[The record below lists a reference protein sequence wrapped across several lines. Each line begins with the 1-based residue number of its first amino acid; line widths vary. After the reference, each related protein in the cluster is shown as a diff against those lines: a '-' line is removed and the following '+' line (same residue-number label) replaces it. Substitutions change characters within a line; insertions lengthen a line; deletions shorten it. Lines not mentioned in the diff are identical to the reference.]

1 MSQDIEKYDVTS
13 FCHEPVKDKFGKDIY
28 DPKVRRFIVNKY
40 CGDNPGVSSLDFFT
54 AVTGKNEKNMKPL
67 VVNHYEFFDSL
78 TIMPGHVLCSIMP
91 IDHKLGLPE
100 CVELM
105 GLLPVG
111 KKYRSGFC
119 KKPTELLMHLFED
132 DPAIKMMKKLAIFEL
147 ANSEPLK
154 PDAIRMRDLCKV
166 EIDNF
171 QTRMLAITEGG
182 SRQENET
189 ASIYCDI

>member
-1 MSQDIEKYDVTS
+1 MSQNIETYDVTS

-28 DPKVRRFIVNKY
+28 EPKVRRFSVDKY
-40 CGDNPGVSSLDFFT
+40 CGDNPGVSSLHFFT
-54 AVTGKNEKNMKPL
+54 AVTGKTHASMKPL

-78 TIMPGHVLCSIMP
+78 TDMPDGDQN
-91 IDHKLGLPE
+91 DHKLGLSE
-100 CVELM
+100 CVQLM
-105 GLLPVG
+105 GLLPVD

-119 KKPTELLMHLFED
+119 KKPTELLMHLFQD

-147 ANSEPLK
+147 ANSK